1 MKNGLLDEIARKN
14 KRYISDLRLFPDL
27 KWHALA
33 QLHAL
38 KGKEQYPL
46 AEWSEAVSYLLG
58 CTVPFPVSWTVK
70 MKKKQK
76 ETQDILSYHSQAA
89 GCSDK
94 ARAKASGGRQPI
106 EECGRTGL

>member
-46 AEWSEAVSYLLG
+46 AEWSEAVSCLLG
-58 CTVPFPVSWTVK
+58 CTVHFESYGQITESLKPF
-70 MKKKQK
+70 
-76 ETQDILSYHSQAA
+76 
-89 GCSDK
+89 
-94 ARAKASGGRQPI
+94 AKGMH
-106 EECGRTGL
+106 

>member
-1 MKNGLLDEIARKN
+1 LKNGLLDEIARKN
-14 KRYISDLRLFPDL
+14 KRYISDLQLFPAL

-58 CTVPFPVSWTVK
+58 CTVHFESYGQITASLKPF
-70 MKKKQK
+70 
-76 ETQDILSYHSQAA
+76 
-89 GCSDK
+89 
-94 ARAKASGGRQPI
+94 AKGMH
-106 EECGRTGL
+106 